1 MADTTTAAYG
11 LTKPQ
16 VGASADTWGAK
27 INTDLDS
34 LDTIVNAIGG
44 KTAAATLSFAD
55 AAKLVTVNTGVAI
68 TGTATA
74 TAFAGDG
81 AALTSLTSANL
92 TGNLPAINGAAL
104 TSLTSANLTGNLPA
118 INGAALTSLTSANL
132 TGALPAIDGSALTG
146 IVSAPTGSVIYSAA
160 NAAPTGF
167 IKANG
172 ASISRTTYADLFA
185 AIGTTYGA
193 GDGSTTFL
201 VPDLRSEFLRGWDD
215 SRGVD
220 VGRVFGS
227 TQADQMEQH
236 NHRESN
242 PTIRQGYGFGGGA
255 LVGRSPADTIIGYLS
270 TYIGDRGGTSNSSEN
285 RPRNI
290 ALLACIKY

>member
-1 MADTTTAAYG
+1 MLYGAINRCAKGNLKMADTTTAAYG

-74 TAFAGDG
+74 TAFAGD
-81 AALTSLTSANL
+81 
-92 TGNLPAINGAAL
+92 
-104 TSLTSANLTGNLPA
+104 
-118 INGAALTSLTSANL
+118 GAALTSLTSANL

>member
-1 MADTTTAAYG
+1 MLYGAINRCAKGNLKMADTTTAAYG

-74 TAFAGDG
+74 TAFAGD
-81 AALTSLTSANL
+81 
-92 TGNLPAINGAAL
+92 GAAL

>member
-104 TSLTSANLTGNLPA
+104 TSLTSANLTG
-118 INGAALTSLTSANL
+118 
-132 TGALPAIDGSALTG
+132 ALPAIDGSALTG

-201 VPDLRSEFLRGWDD
+201 VPDLRGEFLRGWDD
-215 SRGVD
+215 SRGID
-220 VGRVFGS
+220 TGRAFGTAQTDAFKS
-227 TQADQMEQH
+227 HTHGIQTWTQNIAGPQP
-236 NHRESN
+236 NKVYN
-242 PTIRQGYGFGGGA
+242 GGGYA
-255 LVGRSPADTIIGYLS
+255 ASYVVNTAS
-270 TYIGDRGGTSNSSEN
+270 TGGTET